1 MLLFTFISQ
10 IIFLLPWRSNIIR
23 LQVFCTL
30 ATTQNIKLI
39 FLMNKIDKVV
49 DDKHCGKDTMGKSTD
64 VKGITLYN
72 VLLYFFLF
80 TYSMFIRIHHDCQV
94 IKLFLY
100 VNTGGVVVVSEAN
113 LGLLQHPRWSAL

>member
-1 MLLFTFISQ
+1 
-10 IIFLLPWRSNIIR
+10 
-23 LQVFCTL
+23 
-30 ATTQNIKLI
+30 
-39 FLMNKIDKVV
+39 MNKIDKVV

-80 TYSMFIRIHHDCQV
+80 NYSMFIRIHDDCQV

-100 VNTGGVVVVSEAN
+100 VNTGGVVVVSEAD
-113 LGLLQHPRWSAL
+113 LGLLQHPRWSALS